1 MMIGKIENFSFLQI
15 VIYLDTFWTWQKR
28 KTESLS
34 RTITSAICMM
44 SLRMS
49 LIGDYCRKETF
60 TNPSMNIKF
69 LGSL

>member
-1 MMIGKIENFSFLQI
+1 MLKT
-15 VIYLDTFWTWQKR
+15 YLDTFWTWQKQ

-49 LIGDYCRKETF
+49 LIGDYCRKTSF
-60 TNPSMNIKF
+60 KNLLISIKI
-69 LGSL
+69 LGLL